1 MRKTFYAAAAALCI
15 GLAVPAPAAA
25 AGPIAEY
32 AIPWPGK
39 AEPPAAG
46 PSAHRAALGDGGGAG
61 HGAHPG
67 STHEMAAD
75 PGRRGGWWI
84 SGQNY
89 DHIAHIGQDGRV
101 IRFYDMG
108 DGSRPHGLAFDR
120 LGRLWATLEGKGEI
134 VRIDPARGIAETV
147 PVTIPCPSCS
157 AALNPRPHG
166 LAVGRDGRTLW
177 FTGKAT
183 GTVGRVAPDGIVSHF
198 QLPTAGATPIY
209 AALGPD
215 GAMWFTELTG
225 NMIARVTE
233 AGEVEEI
240 AIPTPLSRPIAVA
253 RGPDGAMWYSE
264 EAGGRIGRIDRRPD
278 CAREQAGGRIGLVDR
293 RPDCPWRVLELPL
306 PAAQPNLILA
316 GLAFDRDGDLW
327 VQQYVSNNAPAPAG
341 TDWIVRIGRKGLAA
355 WAASGGAD
363 TAALDLAYHP
373 APTRMTVMHR
383 IAEGRDG
390 AMWFTEMWADKVG
403 RVEAD

>member
-1 MRKTFYAAAAALCI
+1 MRGTIYAAGAVLFLAFAAAP
-15 GLAVPAPAAA
+15 GVAADAV
-25 AGPIAEY
+25 AEY

-39 AEPPAAG
+39 AKPPAAG
-46 PSAHRAALGDGGGAG
+46 PSAHHAAIGDGGGDRG
-61 HGAHPG
+61 GSMAHPG

-75 PGRRGGWWI
+75 PARQGGWWI

-89 DHIAHIGQDGRV
+89 DHIAHLGEDGRV

-108 DGSRPHGLAFDR
+108 AGSRPHGLAFDR
-120 LGRLWATLEGKGEI
+120 SGRLWATLEGKGQI
-134 VRIDPARGIAETV
+134 VRIDPVGGIAETV
-147 PVTIPCPSCS
+147 AVTIPCQGC
-157 AALNPRPHG
+157 AAPLNPHPHG

-183 GTVGRVAPDGIVSHF
+183 GTVGRVAPGGLVSHF

-240 AIPTPLSRPIAVA
+240 AIPTPLSRPIAIA

-264 EAGGRIGRIDRRPD
+264 EAGGRVGRIDKGAD
-278 CAREQAGGRIGLVDR
+278 GT
-293 RPDCPWRVLELPL
+293 WRVLELAL

-316 GLAFDRDGDLW
+316 GLAFDAQGNLW
-327 VQQYVSNNAPAPAG
+327 VQQYVSNNVPAPAG

-363 TAALDLAYHP
+363 RGALDFAYYP

-383 IAEGRDG
+383 IAEGQGG

-403 RVEAD
+403 RVKAD

>member
-1 MRKTFYAAAAALCI
+1 ML
-15 GLAVPAPAAA
+15 GSPAATKGASVRRALGA
-25 AGPIAEY
+25 AGAAFLLILAPTARVAAEAIAEY
-32 AIPWPGK
+32 AIAWPGK
-39 AEPPAAG
+39 AQPPAAG
-46 PSAHRAALGDGGGAG
+46 PSAHHAAIGDGGG

-75 PGRRGGWWI
+75 PARRGGWWI

-89 DHIAHIGQDGRV
+89 DHVAHLGEDGRV
-101 IRFYDMG
+101 IGFYDMG
-108 DGSRPHGLAFDR
+108 AGSRPHGLAFDR
-120 LGRLWATLEGKGEI
+120 SGRLWATLEGKGQI
-134 VRIDPARGIAETV
+134 VRIDPAGGIAETV
-147 PVTIPCPSCS
+147 AVTIPCKGCS
-157 AALNPRPHG
+157 APLNPRPHG

-183 GTVGRVAPDGIVSHF
+183 GTVGRVAPDGKVRHF
-198 QLPTAGATPIY
+198 QLPTAGTTPIY

-240 AIPTPLSRPIAVA
+240 AIPTALSRPIAIA
-253 RGPDGAMWYSE
+253 AGPDGAMWFSE
-264 EAGGRIGRIDRRPD
+264 EAGGRIGRIDRG
-278 CAREQAGGRIGLVDR
+278 AYGQ
-293 RPDCPWRVLELPL
+293 WRVLELAL

-316 GLAFDRDGDLW
+316 GLAFDRRGDLW
-327 VQQYVSNNAPAPAG
+327 VQQYVSNNVPAPAG
-341 TDWIVRIGRKGLAA
+341 SDWIVRIGRKGLAA
-355 WAASGGAD
+355 WASSGGAA
-363 TAALDLAYHP
+363 TGALDFAYHA

-403 RVEAD
+403 RVKAD

>member
-1 MRKTFYAAAAALCI
+1 MRETLFAAGAALC
-15 GLAVPAPAAA
+15 LAFAAA
-25 AGPIAEY
+25 PGAAAPVAEY

-46 PSAHRAALGDGGGAG
+46 PSAHHAAIGDGGGSPTGAM
-61 HGAHPG
+61 AHPG

-75 PGRRGGWWI
+75 PSRRGGWWI

-89 DHIAHIGQDGRV
+89 DHIAHLGQDGRV

-120 LGRLWATLEGKGEI
+120 SGGLWATRVGKGEI
-134 VRIDPARGIAETV
+134 VGIDPARGIAGRI
-147 PVTIPCPSCS
+147 PVTIPCAGC
-157 AALNPRPHG
+157 AAPLNPHPHG
-166 LAVGRDGRTLW
+166 LAVGGDGRTLW

-183 GTVGRVAPDGIVSHF
+183 GTVGRVAPDGKVSHF
-198 QLPTAGATPIY
+198 QLPTAGTTPIY

-225 NMIARVTE
+225 NMIARVT
-233 AGEVEEI
+233 GTGQIEEI

-253 RGPDGAMWYSE
+253 KGPDGAMWFSE
-264 EAGGRIGRIDRRPD
+264 EAGGRVGRIDKGAD
-278 CAREQAGGRIGLVDR
+278 GK
-293 RPDCPWRVLELPL
+293 WRVLELAL

-316 GLAFDRDGDLW
+316 GLAFDGRGDLW
-327 VQQYVSNNAPAPAG
+327 VQQYVSNNAPSPAG

-355 WAASGGAD
+355 WAASGGAES
-363 TAALDLAYHP
+363 AALDFDYYP

-403 RVEAD
+403 RVEPD